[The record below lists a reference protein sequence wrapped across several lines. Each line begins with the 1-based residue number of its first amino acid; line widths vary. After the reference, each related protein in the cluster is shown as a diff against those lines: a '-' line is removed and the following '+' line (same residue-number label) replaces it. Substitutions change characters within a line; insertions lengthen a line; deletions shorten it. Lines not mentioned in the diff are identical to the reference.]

1 MDKHFCFLNR
11 LKPETFE
18 WKVYIE
24 LTMLNWGLFVQPS
37 TSSSI
42 RKLLQWWVPQSVGSL
57 EQTGPNSDHGP
68 PPGTAEVERASRGVT
83 SLEALGRLLELRL
96 EGRLRRSQRRWGLST
111 GGTSA
116 SASSDFGQLSD
127 WAKTWRRIRP
137 EKKGWVSVWQNGF
150 SDGNEFGATKSLN
163 EKSPNKKVLPKNP
176 IKKVLSKKS

>member
-1 MDKHFCFLNR
+1 
-11 LKPETFE
+11 
-18 WKVYIE
+18 
-24 LTMLNWGLFVQPS
+24 MLNWGLFVQPS

-42 RKLLQWWVPQSVGSL
+42 RKLLQWWVPQSGGSL
-57 EQTGPNSDHGP
+57 EQSGPNSDHGP
-68 PPGTAEVERASRGVT
+68 PPGTPEVERASRGVT
-83 SLEALGRLLELRL
+83 SLGGASQGETSLEAFGRLSELRL
-96 EGRLRRSQRRWGLST
+96 DGRLRRSRRRWGLST
-111 GGTSA
+111 GETSA

-176 IKKVLSKKS
+176 IKKVLDL